1 MSEAVCVA
9 CSHKIDDAAKVCPYC
24 GADPRTGQK
33 VVDNEAIMQELF
45 KPREVSAGESVMEYA
60 RQRQGVVVGVT
71 AIVVFGILAALH
83 WFVTSR
89 NQSAVSA
96 APAVSLTEV
105 ADLSNQP
112 QETTAAKM
120 PELNFQY
127 EGRPQTFKTYIL
139 EPNPVTPPEV
149 IAAQQAAAAEAA
161 AKAAPP
167 VQPPPAGAPVAG
179 QAAPAAG
186 QVAPP
191 RALPV
196 TPPPTRR

>member
-1 MSEAVCVA
+1 MSKAVCVA

-33 VVDNEAIMQELF
+33 VVDNDAIMQEIF

-71 AIVVFGILAALH
+71 ALVVFGILAALH

-112 QETTAAKM
+112 QETTTVKM

-127 EGRPQTFKTYIL
+127 EGRPQSLKTYIL

-167 VQPPPAGAPVAG
+167 VQTPPTGAPVAG
-179 QAAPAAG
+179 QTAPAPAAAAPAA
-186 QVAPP
+186 QAP
-191 RALPV
+191 
-196 TPPPTRR
+196 PPPTRR